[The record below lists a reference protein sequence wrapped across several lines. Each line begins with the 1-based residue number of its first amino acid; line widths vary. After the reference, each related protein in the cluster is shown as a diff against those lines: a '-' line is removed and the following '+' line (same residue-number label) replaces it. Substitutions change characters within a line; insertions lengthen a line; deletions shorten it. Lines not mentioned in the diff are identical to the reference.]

1 MYAFEHNIEF
11 KNITNAYFALT
22 VSFARPFARRFART
36 LRPVGDFMRM
46 RKPCVFARLRLF
58 G

>member
-1 MYAFEHNIEF
+1 MLLSIFEICKLN
-11 KNITNAYFALT
+11 YLLT
-22 VSFARPFARRFART
+22 VSFARPFARRFAKT

-46 RKPCVFARLRLF
+46 RKPWVFARLRLF